1 LPRDVF
7 FFFGLIAFP
16 LASACFCF
24 FFAGILALPTLVAYT
39 SM

>member
-16 LASACFCF
+16 VWAAWFCF
-24 FFAGILALPTLVAYT
+24 FFAGILNLRSLVERF
-39 SM
+39 M

>member
-16 LASACFCF
+16 VSAACFAF
-24 FFAGILALPTLVAYT
+24 FFAGILNLPSYAR
-39 SM
+39 